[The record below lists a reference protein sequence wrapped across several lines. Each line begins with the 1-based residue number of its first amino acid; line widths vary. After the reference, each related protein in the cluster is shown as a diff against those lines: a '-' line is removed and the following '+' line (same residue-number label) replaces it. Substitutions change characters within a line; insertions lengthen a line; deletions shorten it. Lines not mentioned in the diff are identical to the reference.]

1 MRRRLNIILPE
12 ETVRLLDRAATRGNR
27 SRVIDQAVRRY
38 LRGRNLAQ
46 LRKLLRE
53 GARKRAARDRGLADG
68 WFSLDEEAWRS
79 GGR

>member
-1 MRRRLNIILPE
+1 MRRRVNIILPE
-12 ETVRLLDRAATRGNR
+12 ETIRLLDRAAQRGER
-27 SRVIDQAVRRY
+27 SRLIDQAVRRY
-38 LRGRNLAQ
+38 LRGKKLAQ

-53 GARKRAARDRGLADG
+53 GAEKRAARDRGLAEE

>member
-12 ETVRLLDRAATRGNR
+12 ETVRLLDRAAARGNR
-27 SRVIDQAVRRY
+27 SRLIDQAVRRY
-38 LRGRNLAQ
+38 LRGRSLAQ
-46 LRKLLRE
+46 LRKLLRK
-53 GARKRAARDRGLADG
+53 GARKRAARDRGLAQE